1 MQYYGLTD
9 KEIPL
14 AAERSKSKW
23 GKYTVGSGIKIV
35 SEDHARRLRPDYFF
49 VMPYGFINEFIKR
62 ESKWLRGG
70 GKFML
75 PYPKFKVIQK

>member
-23 GKYTVGSGIKIV
+23 GKYTVESGIKYV
-35 SEDHARRLRPDYFF
+35 SEEDARKLRPDYFF
-49 VMPYGFINEFIKR
+49 VMPYGFINEFIRKR
-62 ESKWLRGG
+62 ENG
-70 GKFML
+70 
-75 PYPKFKVIQK
+75 